1 MRVYSHAGLYEFYE
15 YVQLLLDVML
25 PHVVQNFAAFTYLSK
40 LYVLQEGEGMSLLD
54 HMISGSP
61 FDDTTLL
68 CQLSGVAKDFFHLR
82 IAQDFAFE
90 LTPERILVTP
100 GGPSILRLFINLS
113 DVIRQSSWDPDCG
126 QYSTPEAF
134 ANLRYSYSTDSGAW
148 SLGCTYLEILV
159 WHVMG
164 YQELCSFR
172 DRRLQSHSIPYFFS
186 PAEPGTSSSTRE
198 HAAVVEM
205 TQVLLSRTSGDIQE
219 AVRVV
224 ETILRVNQDERLIMI
239 QILAKFAHLAA
250 IKGEPND
257 V

>member
-15 YVQLLLDVML
+15 YVQLMLDVML

-113 DVIRQSSWDPDCG
+113 DVIRQSS
-126 QYSTPEAF
+126 
-134 ANLRYSYSTDSGAW
+134 
-148 SLGCTYLEILV
+148 
-159 WHVMG
+159 
-164 YQELCSFR
+164 
-172 DRRLQSHSIPYFFS
+172 
-186 PAEPGTSSSTRE
+186 
-198 HAAVVEM
+198 
-205 TQVLLSRTSGDIQE
+205 
-219 AVRVV
+219 
-224 ETILRVNQDERLIMI
+224 
-239 QILAKFAHLAA
+239 
-250 IKGEPND
+250 
-257 V
+257 